1 MLAESCLNKKSSSI
15 IDGILVEIF
24 MNIFSFRRHLLR
36 GISKSLKP
44 SVSNLVLF
52 LFVVQFSFPLPLFS
66 AAVPAESPTIDSEGT
81 PKNQNS
87 PERLSTYQLQVGDSF
102 VVAVDGYPEYS
113 KDRIPVP
120 IQQDGYVSYPL
131 IGLIKATGLTV
142 SELQAQMQ
150 AAFSEHLPTAR
161 VFVTLMQPKRTI
173 LVFGAVTLRPRG
185 NLHVFE
191 VGQVYLL
198 QALASAGINY
208 EIADLTD
215 ISIWRSG
222 KLHKRIDYLQL
233 IEDGGPDVPLEDH
246 DTIFVPSIFQ
256 QRPVRVIGA
265 VVAPGVYPITGPQ
278 VPAVQVLKL
287 AGGSRSDFADLRNAE
302 IITSKERI
310 LADLTAEDTDAMLS
324 PGDTLYIPL
333 AQAKISVTGAV
344 EKPGQYVITAPVP
357 LREAIVMAGGFNEDR
372 ANPKK
377 CLLTRA
383 DGTEEEINFDLVQ
396 SEIYLHP
403 KDQFR
408 VRERT
413 RLDWR
418 IITSTISFVNLL
430 FNILAR

>member
-1 MLAESCLNKKSSSI
+1 
-15 IDGILVEIF
+15 
-24 MNIFSFRRHLLR
+24 
-36 GISKSLKP
+36 
-44 SVSNLVLF
+44 
-52 LFVVQFSFPLPLFS
+52 
-66 AAVPAESPTIDSEGT
+66 
-81 PKNQNS
+81 
-87 PERLSTYQLQVGDSF
+87 LQIGDSF
-102 VVAVDGYPEYS
+102 VVTVDGYPEYS

-150 AAFSEHLPTAR
+150 SAFSKQLPTAR

-173 LVFGAVTLRPRG
+173 LVFGAVTPRGRG
-185 NLHVFE
+185 NLHIFE

-198 QALASAGINY
+198 QALASADLIY
-208 EIADLTD
+208 ETADLR
-215 ISIWRSG
+215 SVYIWRDG
-222 KLHKRIDYLQL
+222 KLHKKVDYVQL
-233 IEDGGPDVPLEDH
+233 IDDGGPDVPLEDY
-246 DTIFVPSIFQ
+246 DTIFVPSIYQ
-256 QRPVRVIGA
+256 QRSVRVIGA
-265 VVAPGVYPITGPQ
+265 VASPGVYRITVPK
-278 VPAVQVLKL
+278 VPATQVLRL

-302 IITSKERI
+302 IITSTERI
-310 LADLTAEDTDAMLS
+310 LADLSAENAGATLS

-333 AQAKISVTGAV
+333 ADAKISVTGAV
-344 EKPGQYVITAPVP
+344 EKPGQYVITEPVP
-357 LREAIVMAGGFNEDR
+357 LREALVMAGGFDEDR

-403 KDQFR
+403 KDQLR
-408 VRERT
+408 VRERL

-430 FNILAR
+430 FNIMAR

>member
-1 MLAESCLNKKSSSI
+1 MLIVQL
-15 IDGILVEIF
+15 G
-24 MNIFSFRRHLLR
+24 FS
-36 GISKSLKP
+36 
-44 SVSNLVLF
+44 V
-52 LFVVQFSFPLPLFS
+52 PLF
-66 AAVPAESPTIDSEGT
+66 AEDPPIENPSTNTKVT
-81 PKNQNS
+81 PKDQNA
-87 PERLSTYQLQVGDSF
+87 PEQLSTYKLQVGDSF
-102 VVAVDGYPEYS
+102 VVTVDGYPEYS
-113 KDRIPVP
+113 KERIPVP

-131 IGLIKATGLTV
+131 IGLIKVTGLTV
-142 SELQAQMQ
+142 SGLEEQMQ
-150 AAFSEHLPTAR
+150 SAFAQHLPTAR

-173 LVFGAVTLRPRG
+173 LVFGAVVLRARG
-185 NLHVFE
+185 NLHIFE

-208 EIADLTD
+208 EIADLTN
-215 ISIWRSG
+215 ITIWRDG
-222 KLHKRIDYLQL
+222 KLYKDVDYLQL
-233 IEDGGPDVPLEDH
+233 IDNGGPDIPLEDH
-246 DTIFVPSIFQ
+246 DTIFIPSVFQ

-265 VVAPGVYPITGPQ
+265 VVAPGVYPITTPQ
-278 VPAVQVLKL
+278 VPAAQALKL
-287 AGGSRSDFADLRNAE
+287 AGGSRSDFADLHNAE

-310 LADLTAEDTDAMLS
+310 LVDLTLEDTNAMLS
-324 PGDTLYIPL
+324 QGDTLYIPL
-333 AQAKISVTGAV
+333 AEAKISVTGAV
-344 EKPGQYVITAPVP
+344 DKPGQYVITKPVP
-357 LREAIVMAGGFNEDR
+357 LREAIVMAGGFDEER

-403 KDQFR
+403 KDQIR

>member
-1 MLAESCLNKKSSSI
+1 MNTLALRRY
-15 IDGILVEIF
+15 ILRD
-24 MNIFSFRRHLLR
+24 MRR
-36 GISKSLKP
+36 SLKQTL
-44 SVSNLVLF
+44 SHFVLYLLMIHIYSPIPIF
-52 LFVVQFSFPLPLFS
+52 
-66 AAVPAESPTIDSEGT
+66 AEDSPTENSSVRTEAPLKDQNPSE
-81 PKNQNS
+81 Q
-87 PERLSTYQLQVGDSF
+87 LSTYRLQIGDSF
-102 VVAVDGYPEYS
+102 VVTVDGYPEYS

-142 SELQAQMQ
+142 SELQAKMQ
-150 AAFSEHLPTAR
+150 AAFSKQLPTAR

-173 LVFGAVTLRPRG
+173 LVFGAVTPRGRG

-198 QALASAGINY
+198 QALASADIIY
-208 EIADLTD
+208 EVADLRS
-215 ISIWRSG
+215 IYIWRDG
-222 KLHKRIDYLQL
+222 QLHKKVDYVQL
-233 IEDGGPDVPLEDH
+233 IDDGGPDVPLEDY
-246 DTIFVPSIFQ
+246 DTIFVPSIYQ
-256 QRPVRVIGA
+256 QRSVRVIGA
-265 VVAPGVYPITGPQ
+265 VAAPGVYPITLPE
-278 VPAVQVLKL
+278 VPATQVLRL

-310 LADLTAEDTDAMLS
+310 LADLSAENPNATLS

-333 AQAKISVTGAV
+333 AEAKISVTGAV
-344 EKPGQYVITAPVP
+344 EKPGQYVITEPVP
-357 LREAIVMAGGFNEDR
+357 LREAIVMAGGFDEEK

-383 DGTEEEINFDLVQ
+383 DGTEEEINFDQVQ

-403 KDQFR
+403 KDQLR
-408 VRERT
+408 VRERL

-430 FNILAR
+430 FNIWAR

>member
-1 MLAESCLNKKSSSI
+1 MLIGQL
-15 IDGILVEIF
+15 G
-24 MNIFSFRRHLLR
+24 FS
-36 GISKSLKP
+36 
-44 SVSNLVLF
+44 
-52 LFVVQFSFPLPLFS
+52 LPLF
-66 AAVPAESPTIDSEGT
+66 AEDPPIENPSTNTKVT
-81 PKNQNS
+81 PKDQNA
-87 PERLSTYQLQVGDSF
+87 PEQLSTYKLQVGDSF
-102 VVAVDGYPEYS
+102 VVTVDGYPEYS
-113 KDRIPVP
+113 KERIPVP

-131 IGLIKATGLTV
+131 IGLIQATGLTV
-142 SELQAQMQ
+142 SELEEQMQ
-150 AAFSEHLPTAR
+150 SAFAQHLPTAR

-173 LVFGAVTLRPRG
+173 LVFGAVVLRARG
-185 NLHVFE
+185 NLHIFE

-208 EIADLTD
+208 EIADLTN
-215 ISIWRSG
+215 ITIWRDG
-222 KLHKRIDYLQL
+222 KLYKEVDYLQL
-233 IEDGGPDVPLEDH
+233 INNGGPDIPLEDH
-246 DTIFVPSIFQ
+246 DTIFIPSVFQ

-265 VVAPGVYPITGPQ
+265 VVAPGVYPITTPQ
-278 VPAVQVLKL
+278 VPAAQALKL
-287 AGGSRSDFADLRNAE
+287 AGGSRSDFADLHNAE

-310 LADLTAEDTDAMLS
+310 LVDLTSEDTNAMLS
-324 PGDTLYIPL
+324 QGDTLYIPL
-333 AQAKISVTGAV
+333 AEAKISVTGAV
-344 EKPGQYVITAPVP
+344 DKPGQYVITKPVP
-357 LREAIVMAGGFNEDR
+357 LREAIVMAGGFDEER

-403 KDQFR
+403 KDQIR